1 MSKKPD
7 YVISSSKQFS
17 FDYLA
22 IDKYTITAVDL
33 YNPKLSLEKNKL
45 SFFSESFIEVKE
57 NDITNINFFFHK
69 EETEVESDSL
79 NVFDEIEEFA
89 SIIGNLYGNYILP
102 VIIELKNED
111 NSFKSEL
118 SLDGTFKMKNVING
132 KYQLFAYQDRNNNS
146 ILDTGSLEKN
156 INAEKF
162 YVYPDS
168 LTLRSNWELEIQ
180 DWNLDQ

>member
-1 MSKKPD
+1 MDALDNILNRVSAKTLSNPIPSKDEMETVYKAALRAPD
-7 YVISSSKQFS
+7 HAWLRTS
-17 FDYLA
+17 
-22 IDKYTITAVDL
+22 
-33 YNPKLSLEKNKL
+33 
-45 SFFSESFIEVKE
+45 SFIEVKE
-57 NDITNINFFFHK
+57 DNVTNVNFFFHK
-69 EETEVESDSL
+69 NETEVESDSL
-79 NVFDEIEEFA
+79 DVSQDIQKFA
-89 SIIGNLYGNYILP
+89 SILGNLNGKYILP

-111 NSFKSEL
+111 NSFKTEL
-118 SLDGTFKMKNVING
+118 SLDGTFKINNVING
-132 KYQLFAYQDRNNNS
+132 RYQLFAYQDRNNNS

>member
-1 MSKKPD
+1 M
-7 YVISSSKQFS
+7 
-17 FDYLA
+17 
-22 IDKYTITAVDL
+22 DKYTITAVDL

-57 NDITNINFFFHK
+57 DNVTNVNFFFHK
-69 EETEVESDSL
+69 NETEVESDSL
-79 NVFDEIEEFA
+79 DVSQDIAKFA
-89 SIIGNLYGNYILP
+89 SIVGNLNGNYILP

-111 NSFKSEL
+111 NSFKTEL
-118 SLDGTFKMKNVING
+118 SLDGTFKINNVING